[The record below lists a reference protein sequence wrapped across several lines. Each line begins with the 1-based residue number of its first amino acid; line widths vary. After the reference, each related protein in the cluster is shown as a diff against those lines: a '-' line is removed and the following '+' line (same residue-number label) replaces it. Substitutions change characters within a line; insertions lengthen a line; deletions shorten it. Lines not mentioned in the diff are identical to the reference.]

1 MRPNEVTSALG
12 VRSEECQYALQS
24 NASIED
30 ALRWATQKL
39 QQSCERP
46 QFEAELLLAYYLGKE
61 RTWLMI
67 HDRDEV
73 KEPEGYEALVQRR
86 AAHEPYEY
94 IVGEASFYDIHLKVE
109 SGVLI
114 PRPETEILIDL
125 VADIIEKE
133 KITRIAEIGVGSG
146 AISIV
151 LARKFPALKVIATDI
166 CDTPLA
172 VAKKNIAHFGLE
184 GQIELRKSNLIDE
197 VTEPIELVVSNPPYI
212 AEDFLLESNVV
223 DYEPKEA
230 LFGGRVGDEL
240 LKQIIID
247 VKKRGIRWL
256 ACEMG
261 YDQKQLISDFV
272 NEVGVQSIDFYKDL
286 AGHDR
291 GFVIDFGKGVK

>member
-1 MRPNEVTSALG
+1 
-12 VRSEECQYALQS
+12 LQS
-24 NASIED
+24 NTSIKD
-30 ALRWATQKL
+30 TLQWATDKL
-39 QQSCERP
+39 KRSCERP
-46 QFEAELLLAYYLGKE
+46 QFEAELLLAHHLGKD

-73 KEPEGYEALVQRR
+73 VDIEGFEELVARR
-86 AAHEPYEY
+86 VAHEPYEY
-94 IVGEASFYDIHLKVE
+94 IVGKASFYDIHLAVE

-133 KITRIAEIGVGSG
+133 QITSIVEIGVGSG
-146 AISIV
+146 AISVV
-151 LARKFPALKVIATDI
+151 LARKFPQLKIVATDI
-166 CDTPLA
+166 CDTPLK
-172 VAKKNIAHFGLE
+172 VAAQNIAKYGLQK
-184 GQIELRKSNLIDE
+184 QIALRKSNLIDA
-197 VTEPIELVVSNPPYI
+197 VGEPVELVVSNPPYI
-212 AEDFLLESNVV
+212 AEGFLLESNVV

-261 YDQKQLISDFV
+261 YDQKEPISDFV

-291 GFVIDFGKGVK
+291 GFVIDFGKGMK